1 MKTLKLAL
9 ISLLAAAGVAQ
20 SATVTLSSGFGTG
33 IIVTAD
39 GANTAYSVTIG
50 GFEGGI
56 FTQFGTTSNAFAA
69 GVKLG
74 GNYGGVGP
82 DSLNGDRVFIRIA
95 FTNTSG
101 SGFGIFQTTTQG
113 TATGL
118 FASDVTNALSSTSAS
133 VSSTAFITLA
143 AVGGV
148 AQSSSFGSANNVN
161 FVTVPEPSTALL
173 GLLGIAGLI
182 RRRR

>member
-1 MKTLKLAL
+1 MKSLKLVL
-9 ISLLAAAGVAQ
+9 VSLLAAAGVAK

-39 GANTAYSVTIG
+39 SVNTAYSVTIG
-50 GFEGGI
+50 GYEGGV
-56 FTQFGTTSNAFAA
+56 FTQFGTVSNAFAS

-74 GNYGGVGP
+74 GAYGGTGP

-95 FTNTSG
+95 INTTNG
-101 SGFGIFQTTTQG
+101 SGFGIFQTSTQG

-118 FASDVTNALSSTSAS
+118 FAADVTSALASTTANVASTS
-133 VSSTAFITLA
+133 FISLA

-148 AQSSSFGSANNVN
+148 VQSSSFGSANNLN
-161 FVTVPEPSTALL
+161 LVTVPEPSVALL
-173 GLLGIAGLI
+173 GALGLFGLV